1 MAMSD
6 VFFTPSILITLAI
19 CLILISALG
28 LFFIQKL
35 NQQNHKLNTM
45 FDIVNTLAKETNEIK
60 YHLYTGENPELGENL
75 SGGNTKDGEPFTS
88 YENDASMLAQ
98 NTNLESHT
106 ISMINVS
113 SDESSDDDEKN
124 GYDEDEESDDDND
137 DDEDD
142 DDDDDEDDDEEDE
155 DDEDED
161 DQESDDEDE
170 VDGIENQDKDSDAAV
185 IELDEELSSLPE
197 LESEIIDE
205 PKQEGGVKNLDIVLD
220 YKKAS
225 LTKLREL
232 VQSKG
237 IVDDASKMK
246 KADILKLLESD

>member
-1 MAMSD
+1 MAMTD

-60 YHLYTGENPELGENL
+60 YHLFTGENAELGEQT
-75 SGGNTKDGEPFTS
+75 GGIDTK
-88 YENDASMLAQ
+88 NDFPSAVDDPSMVQ
-98 NTNLESHT
+98 QHNDDESHT
-106 ISMINVS
+106 INMIDIS
-113 SDESSDDDEKN
+113 TDDDSDDESDDDEEEEEKD
-124 GYDEDEESDDDND
+124 GYAE
-137 DDEDD
+137 DDESGEE
-142 DDDDDEDDDEEDE
+142 DDDDEDDDE

-161 DQESDDEDE
+161 EDNDDDDEDDD
-170 VDGIENQDKDSDAAV
+170 DGDDDNDNKS
-185 IELDEELSSLPE
+185 ELPTLEIDEELSSLPE
-197 LESEIIDE
+197 LESEVVETTQEDE
-205 PKQEGGVKNLDIVLD
+205 GVKNLDIVLD

-225 LTKLREL
+225 LTKLREI

-246 KADILKLLESD
+246 KADILKLLESE